1 MVHKIA
7 LFNHKGGVSK
17 TTTTFNLGWMLASK
31 GKKVILVDAD
41 PQCNLTGMVLGFSTK
56 QELEELYRTGQ
67 NIKSG
72 LEPAFKS
79 QPKLIEAVDC
89 IPVKGQEGL
98 FILPGHIGLA
108 EYDVDLGIAQNL
120 SGAIQSLQNVPGAMS
135 FLFQKTAEKCNADYI
150 LIDLSPSLGA
160 INQNLVMTSNFL
172 IIPTYPDL
180 FSLMAIDS
188 LLSILPKWYSW
199 AVQASSLK
207 ILKEAYYPF
216 PDITLQFLGT
226 LVQNYKKDSLSGG
239 IEVATKPFQK
249 WIDAINEA
257 VANRLV
263 PSLRENNMM
272 LPNYLYAQQGID
284 SNDFCLA
291 MIADFGA
298 LITKSQEHKTPIF
311 ALTSDQLGWG
321 GNLFSITSKSKEK
334 FNDVFLRLAEKVI
347 NLTSDAVSH

>member
-1 MVHKIA
+1 MVHQIA

-108 EYDVDLGIAQNL
+108 EYEVDLGIAQNL

-135 FLFQKTAEKCNADYI
+135 FLFKNIAEKFNADYI

-226 LVQNYKKDSLSGG
+226 IVQNYKKDSLSGG
-239 IEVATKPFQK
+239 VEVANKALQK
-249 WIDAINEA
+249 GIEAINEA

-272 LPNYLYAQQGID
+272 LPDQLYEAQGIERQ
-284 SNDFCLA
+284 SFRLA

-298 LITKSQEHKTPIF
+298 LITKSQEHRTPIF
-311 ALTSDQLGWG
+311 ALTREQLGLG
-321 GNLFSITSKSKEK
+321 GNAFSLSSSNKEK
-334 FNDVFLRLAEKVI
+334 FNKVFSNLAKKVI
-347 NLTSDAVSH
+347 GLSCNAVSN

>member
-31 GKKVILVDAD
+31 GNKVILVDAD

-56 QELEELYRTGQ
+56 QELDELYRTGQ

-89 IPVKGQEGL
+89 IPVQGQEGL

-108 EYDVDLGIAQNL
+108 EYEVDLGIAQNL
-120 SGAIQSLQNVPGAMS
+120 SGAIQSLQNVPGAIS
-135 FLFQKTAEKCNADYI
+135 FLLEKTAVKFNADYI

-160 INQNLVMTSNFL
+160 INQNLVMTSNSL

-188 LLSILPKWYSW
+188 LLSIIPKWYDW
-199 AVQASSLK
+199 ALNASSLQ
-207 ILKEAYYPF
+207 ILKDAYYPF
-216 PDITLQFLGT
+216 PEVKIRFLGT
-226 LVQNYKKDSLSGG
+226 VVQNYKRDPMSG
-239 IEVATKPFQK
+239 IEVANKAFQK
-249 WIDAINEA
+249 WVDAINEA
-257 VANRLV
+257 VSIRLV
-263 PSLRENNMM
+263 PSLQTNNMM
-272 LPNYLYAQQGID
+272 LPAQLYDAQGVD
-284 SNDFCLA
+284 CKNFCLA

-311 ALTSDQLGWG
+311 ALTPEQLGWG
-321 GNLFSITSKSKEK
+321 GSVFSLSLKNQDK
-334 FNDVFLRLAEKVI
+334 FNEVFSNLAERVMG
-347 NLTSDAVSH
+347 LTYNAFSN

>member
-41 PQCNLTGMVLGFSTK
+41 PQCNLTGTVLGFSTK
-56 QELEELYRTGQ
+56 QELDELYKTGH

-89 IPVKGQEGL
+89 IPVQGQEGL

-108 EYDVDLGIAQNL
+108 EYEVDLGIAQNL
-120 SGAIQSLQNVPGAMS
+120 SGAIQSLQNVPGAIS
-135 FLFQKTAEKCNADYI
+135 FLLEKTAVKFNADYI

-160 INQNLVMTSNFL
+160 INQNLVMTSNSL

-188 LLSILPKWYSW
+188 LLSIIPKWYDW
-199 AVQASSLK
+199 ALKASYLQ

-216 PDITLQFLGT
+216 PEVKVRFLGT
-226 LVQNYKKDSLSGG
+226 VVQNYKRD
-239 IEVATKPFQK
+239 P
-249 WIDAINEA
+249 
-257 VANRLV
+257 
-263 PSLRENNMM
+263 M
-272 LPNYLYAQQGID
+272 
-284 SNDFCLA
+284 
-291 MIADFGA
+291 
-298 LITKSQEHKTPIF
+298 
-311 ALTSDQLGWG
+311 
-321 GNLFSITSKSKEK
+321 
-334 FNDVFLRLAEKVI
+334 
-347 NLTSDAVSH
+347 

>member
-1 MVHKIA
+1 MVHRIA

-17 TTTTFNLGWMLASK
+17 TTTTFNLGWMLASQ
-31 GKKVILVDAD
+31 GKKVIIVDAD

-56 QELEELYRTGQ
+56 QELEELYKTGQ
-67 NIKSG
+67 NIKSA

-89 IPVKGQEGL
+89 IPVKGAEGL

-108 EYDVDLGIAQNL
+108 EYEVDLGIAQNL
-120 SGAIQSLQNVPGAMS
+120 SGAIQSLQNVPGAIS
-135 FLFQKTAEKCNADYI
+135 FLLQQTADKLNADYV

-188 LLSILPKWYSW
+188 LLSILPKWYRW
-199 AVQASSLK
+199 ATQASSLQ

-216 PDITLQFLGT
+216 PDITLRFLGT
-226 LVQNYKKDSLSGG
+226 IVQNYKKDSLLG

-249 WIDAINEA
+249 WIDAINDA
-257 VANRLV
+257 VSQRLV

-272 LPNYLYAQQGID
+272 LSDNLYDAQGIEF
-284 SNDFCLA
+284 NNFCLA

-298 LITKSQEHKTPIF
+298 LISKSQEHQTPIF
-311 ALTSDQLGWG
+311 ALTPEQLGWS
-321 GNLFSITSKSKEK
+321 GNLFSITSSSKEK
-334 FNDVFLRLAEKVI
+334 FNAVFSKIAQKVI
-347 NLTSDAVSH
+347 NLTCDAVSN

>member
-31 GKKVILVDAD
+31 GKTVVLVDAD

-108 EYDVDLGIAQNL
+108 EYEVDLGIAQNL

-135 FLFQKTAEKCNADYI
+135 FLLQKTSEKYNADYI

-188 LLSILPKWYSW
+188 LLSILPKWYNW
-199 AVQASSLK
+199 AVQASSSQ
-207 ILKEAYYPF
+207 ILKEACYPF
-216 PDITLQFLGT
+216 PEVKIRFLGT
-226 LVQNYKKDSLSGG
+226 VIQNYKKDSLSG
-239 IEVATKPFQK
+239 IEVANKAFQK
-249 WIDAINEA
+249 WVDAIHEA
-257 VANRLV
+257 VSSRLV
-263 PSLRENNMM
+263 PSLQKNNMM
-272 LPNYLYAQQGID
+272 LPDQLYEIQGM
-284 SNDFCLA
+284 NCNNLCLA

-311 ALTSDQLGWG
+311 ALTPEQLGWG
-321 GNLFSITSKSKEK
+321 GSVFSISSKNKEK
-334 FNDVFLRLAEKVI
+334 FNEIFSKLAERI
-347 NLTSDAVSH
+347 IGLTCDAASN